1 MFVNIYIYMNKTDR
15 YITSALAGSSI
26 LINYLSGWD
35 NTFFFIMIS
44 IFTFSL
50 TRDLLIAGP
59 FIVLSTYVYI
69 NYFGLYHEGLIKGGS
84 NTQAAE
90 LAASELR

>member
-1 MFVNIYIYMNKTDR
+1 MNKSDR

-69 NYFGLYHEGLIKGGS
+69 NYFGLYHEGLIKRDKKVVKGGS
-84 NTQAAE
+84 KTQDAS